1 MQRNFLGSVGVTFV
15 ALMSAVPAF
24 ANQLANSR
32 ITLEFDTNDSGTA
45 DRVDSLVWIDSQG
58 QATSNLAVS
67 GGGPYCGDPLEF
79 FGQSYGDVDG
89 GGLYLVIAGS
99 SAKWTQK
106 SAASGTSKTTGT
118 DTCAQVVG
126 KTTTAYSLGSGLAV
140 ENMMKIKRTFDFSGA
155 ALDNTNNLRA
165 YVPRVSVS
173 TYYEVVY
180 PDSTG
185 ALQSFDV
192 DECSTA
198 CEISDWNGE
207 WVADDDGNGN
217 GIVLIRDPSSTWP
230 AEIAADNDSDSA
242 SNLTSILLMR
252 PQAGWSGKLAETE
265 YLCVYD
271 STSWPAA
278 NRANGVLPAG
288 CRVK

>member
-1 MQRNFLGSVGVTFV
+1 MHRKFGTLAGLACL
-15 ALMSAVPAF
+15 ALSSAGPAM

-32 ITLEFDTNDSGTA
+32 ITVELDTGGSTTA

-58 QATSNLAVS
+58 VATPNLAVS

-99 SAKWTQK
+99 SAKWTQRTG
-106 SAASGTSKTTGT
+106 ASGTSKTTGM
-118 DTCAQVVG
+118 DSCATVVG
-126 KTTTAYSLGSGLAV
+126 KTTTSYSLGSGAAV
-140 ENMMKIKRTFDFSGA
+140 QNMMKIKRTFDFDASA
-155 ALDNTNNLRA
+155 QSNTNNLRA

-173 TYYEVVY
+173 IYYDVIY

-185 ALQSFDV
+185 ALQSFNV
-192 DECSTA
+192 DECSSA
-198 CEISDWNGE
+198 CEISDWNGK

-230 AEIAADNDSDSA
+230 AEIAADNDSDSE

-252 PQAGWSGKLAETE
+252 PEAGWSGKLAETE

-271 STSWPAA
+271 ATSWPAA
-278 NRANGVLPAG
+278 NRANGELPEG
-288 CRVK
+288 CRVR

>member
-1 MQRNFLGSVGVTFV
+1 
-15 ALMSAVPAF
+15 VPAF
-24 ANQLANSR
+24 ANQLVNSR

-58 QATSNLAVS
+58 MATPNLAVS

-99 SAKWTQK
+99 SANWTQK
-106 SAASGTSKTTGT
+106 SAASGKSKTAGT
-118 DTCAQVVG
+118 DTCFPVVG
-126 KTTTAYSLGSGLAV
+126 KTTTSYGLGSGSAV
-140 ENMMKIKRTFDFSGA
+140 ENMMKIKRSFDFDAS
-155 ALDNTNNLRA
+155 ALNNTNNLRA
-165 YVPRVSVS
+165 YVPRASMS
-173 TYYEVVY
+173 IYYEVIY

-185 ALQSFDV
+185 TLQSFNV

-198 CEISDWNGE
+198 CEISNWNGK
-207 WVADDDGNGN
+207 WVADDDGNGD
-217 GIVLIRDPSSTWP
+217 GIVLIRDPSSSWP
-230 AEIAADNDSDSA
+230 AEIAADNDSDSE

-252 PQAGWSGKLAETE
+252 PEAGWSGKLSETE
-265 YLCVYD
+265 YLCIYD

-278 NRANGVLPAG
+278 NRANGELPTG
-288 CRVK
+288 CRVR